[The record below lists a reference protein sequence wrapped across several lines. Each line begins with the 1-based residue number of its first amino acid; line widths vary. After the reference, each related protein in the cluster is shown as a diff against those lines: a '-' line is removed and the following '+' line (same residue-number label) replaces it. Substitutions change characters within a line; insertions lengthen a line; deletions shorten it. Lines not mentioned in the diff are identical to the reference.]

1 MQHNSI
7 SAKLLIIS
15 VDEQHTRQAIE
26 TIKEAGA
33 TGGTKA
39 SGRGFNPQ
47 ININGVTEAK
57 RQEGLI
63 FSVTTNDPKK
73 ILHSLEKAS
82 VENPQG
88 LTGMA
93 MAVDVPNILL
103 SLRQAK
109 QQLKSRIQQEERTK
123 AMESGAMLI
132 VCIINH
138 GQADDIMTIARKAG
152 AQGGTI
158 IDARGTGTREDV
170 SFFGISLVPEK
181 EMLLIVARNE
191 LYPAILGAI
200 SESPIFSEP
209 AAGII
214 FTVAIEQFILMGA
227 QP

>member
-1 MQHNSI
+1 MQHKLI
-7 SAKLLIIS
+7 SAKLLIIT
-15 VDEQHTRQAIE
+15 VDEQHTEHAIE
-26 TIKEAGA
+26 VMKEAGA

-39 SGRGFNPQ
+39 YGRGFNPP
-47 ININGVTEAK
+47 ININGVTDAK

-63 FSVTTNDPKK
+63 FSVTTNDPQK
-73 ILHSLEKAS
+73 ILQSLEKAAMAP
-82 VENPQG
+82 PQG

-93 MAVDVPNILL
+93 MAVDVPNVLL
-103 SLRQAK
+103 SLRQTK
-109 QQLKSRIQQEERTK
+109 QQLKNCTQQDERNK

-138 GQADDIMTIARKAG
+138 GHADDIMTIARKAG

-158 IDARGTGTREDV
+158 IDARGTGTKEDL

-181 EMLLIVARNE
+181 EMLLIVASNE

-200 SESPIFSEP
+200 SESPVFSEP

-214 FTVAIEQFILMGA
+214 FTVAIEQLILMGA
-227 QP
+227 QA